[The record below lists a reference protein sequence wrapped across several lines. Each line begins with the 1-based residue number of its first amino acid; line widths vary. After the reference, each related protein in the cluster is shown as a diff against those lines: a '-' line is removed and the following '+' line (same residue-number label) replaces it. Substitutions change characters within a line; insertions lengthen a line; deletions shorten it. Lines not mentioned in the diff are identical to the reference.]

1 MTWLRLQQELVQ
13 VTHERE
19 EQLVSLD
26 QLKKEMHIMEQKKLR
41 LESEPLGAGLR
52 TPWGRGCAALRSL
65 PAPTIPDPLPHT
77 PHTSNSSTQE
87 AEAVSELPPV
97 HITPRPGATQGPEA
111 VSLRLS
117 WAT

>member
-52 TPWGRGCAALRSL
+52 TPWGRGCAPS
-65 PAPTIPDPLPHT
+65 IPDPLPHT
-77 PHTSNSSTQE
+77 PHTSNSSTQDT
-87 AEAVSELPPV
+87 EAVSELPPV

-117 WAT
+117 WAI

>member
-52 TPWGRGCAALRSL
+52 TPWGGAAPPQSQTPCHTHHTPAIPALR
-65 PAPTIPDPLPHT
+65 T
-77 PHTSNSSTQE
+77 
-87 AEAVSELPPV
+87 
-97 HITPRPGATQGPEA
+97 
-111 VSLRLS
+111 LRL
-117 WAT
+117 